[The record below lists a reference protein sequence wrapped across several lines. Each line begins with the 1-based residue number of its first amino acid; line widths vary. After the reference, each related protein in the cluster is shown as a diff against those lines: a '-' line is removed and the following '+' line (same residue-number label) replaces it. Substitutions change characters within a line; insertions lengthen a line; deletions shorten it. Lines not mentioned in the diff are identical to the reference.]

1 MHETEPLGN
10 CDHMTTQMPG
20 GLTDSGFCRLL
31 EREIGSMPRT
41 FRIIL
46 LSLIATGLSTM
57 AGVRAQAPTNPAP
70 VPAGSPPAAGRAPAI
85 PGLNDVLATI
95 TVGTQTEKVT
105 KGELIEILSRYAI
118 ADDDRETLY
127 RQGIDN
133 KVNTKLLLMYLTR
146 QKVVVPPEKVDEELE
161 NLKKKLQSEGQDLAT
176 ALLQTNTSMDDVRK
190 QIEERT
196 RWSEFLKTKATDAEL
211 RKYVANHRDLFRGTQ
226 LRASHILLKVE
237 PTASEADKEKVKQKL
252 ASIKKEIEGG
262 TISFAAAANKY
273 SDDPANAGGAGG
285 DLDYFSLQTGL
296 IEEFT
301 DVAFKL
307 KKGIISDP
315 VETPFGFHLIQVT
328 DRKEGKEP
336 DFEQNKP
343 YIYNAFATDL
353 QKEVVAA
360 EKKTAKIDIKP
371 MPKDLFPPEVPAA
384 TANPPGDAA
393 TAKSAAAS
401 NAAVPKQ

>member
-1 MHETEPLGN
+1 
-10 CDHMTTQMPG
+10 
-20 GLTDSGFCRLL
+20 
-31 EREIGSMPRT
+31 MPRT
-41 FRIIL
+41 FRIVL
-46 LSLIATGLSTM
+46 LSLIATGLTSM
-57 AGVRAQAPTNPAP
+57 GRVRAQAPTAPAPAP
-70 VPAGSPPAAGRAPAI
+70 VGSPPAAGRGPAI
-85 PGLNDVLATI
+85 PGFNDVLATI

-118 ADDDRETLY
+118 PDDDRETLY

-133 KVNTKLLLMYLTR
+133 KVNTKLLLMYLAR

-161 NLKKKLQSEGQDLAT
+161 NLKKKLKSEGQDLET

-196 RWSEFLKTKATDAEL
+196 RWQEFLRTKATDAEL

-226 LRASHILLKVE
+226 IRASHILLKVE
-237 PTASEADKEKVKQKL
+237 PNASEADKEKVKQKL

-273 SDDPANAGGAGG
+273 SDDPANTGGAGG
-285 DLDYFSLQTGL
+285 DLDYFSLNTGL

-307 KKGIISDP
+307 KKGMISDP

-343 YIYNAFATDL
+343 YIYNAYATDL

-360 EKKTAKIDIKP
+360 EKKMAKIDIKP
-371 MPKDLFPPEVPAA
+371 MPKDLFPPAATTAPGGEALPTTATPVPA
-384 TANPPGDAA
+384 GEAA
-393 TAKSAAAS
+393 TAKAAAADS
-401 NAAVPKQ
+401 SVPKQ